1 MSSSAQETSSVQD
14 DGNSTEE
21 FDNSGKDD
29 GGEHTI
35 EIYKQNM
42 VGFDDENLD
51 RTEKSPVHHDVP
63 EKKRTTIVASH
74 KKSKKVRSK

>member
-21 FDNSGKDD
+21 FDNSD
-29 GGEHTI
+29 GSEHTT